1 MAYSGVKSQAKYKTV
16 TGIQYGGIEMS
27 DKTYEI
33 GVVCGN
39 CGFKGKTSIPKG
51 KLVKEAACPKCGNKE
66 AVWWIQ
72 QTRSSDEAPTLF
84 LRCTKCKH
92 AWREYG

>member
-1 MAYSGVKSQAKYKTV
+1 MIWQMAYIGVKSQAKNRAAA
-16 TGIQYGGIEMS
+16 GIQYGGIEMS

-51 KLVKEAACPKCGNKE
+51 KLVKQAPCPRCGNK
-66 AVWWIQ
+66 
-72 QTRSSDEAPTLF
+72 TLRDA
-84 LRCTKCKH
+84 LPG
-92 AWREYG
+92 EVS